1 MKKKNPTVGNDLKIK
16 ESPEGTEKKKRR
28 YRVTKKHPYHHLG
41 REDLRKI
48 RGKLWMSARELGE
61 LIGVSKITISMWELG
76 FNPIP
81 SSVAMLIQIL
91 VDISGSRYGDEKFG
105 LDEEISLLEDD

>member
-1 MKKKNPTVGNDLKIK
+1 MKEKNPTVGNDQKIK

-28 YRVTKKHPYHHLG
+28 YRVTKKHPYHHLN
-41 REDLRKI
+41 REDLR
-48 RGKLWMSARELGE
+48 
-61 LIGVSKITISMWELG
+61 ITMWELG